1 MTSAPNIARFVN
13 IGERT
18 NVTGSA
24 RFRKLIMAGDYDAAV
39 EVARQQVE
47 NGAQIID
54 VNMDEALLDAE
65 AAMATFLKR
74 IAAEPDIAR
83 VPVMIDSSRFSVI
96 ETGLKHVTG
105 KAIVNSLSLK
115 EGEAEFLRQAHIVRR
130 YGAAAV
136 VMAFDEKGQADTV
149 ERRLTILARA
159 YQLLTGIGFPPQD
172 IIFDPNVFAVAT
184 GMPEH
189 DRYALDFIETV
200 KILKERF
207 PLAKISGGI
216 SNLSFSFRGN
226 NTVRE
231 AMHAVFLYHAIR
243 AGLDM
248 GIVNAGQLVVYDEIP
263 AALRER
269 VEDVILCR
277 RPDAAERLLEIAER
291 YRNES
296 GTSRTK
302 AEDDR
307 WRDAPVAERIA
318 TALIKGIDRHITD
331 DVAEALEEIGSPLAV
346 IEGPL
351 MAGMNR
357 VGDLFGAGKMFLP
370 QVVKAARVMKKAVA
384 WLTPHLE
391 AEKKAAADSRPKGK
405 VLLATV
411 KGDVHDIGKNIV
423 GVVLGCNN
431 FEVIDLGVMVPPE
444 KIIATARAE
453 QVDIIG
459 LSGLITPSL
468 DEMVT
473 VARMMEREGLRLPLL
488 IGGATTSKA
497 HTALK
502 IDPCY
507 SGPVIHVLDAGRA
520 AAVVQTLLSDELR
533 DGFVSETKEAYAKLR
548 AARAEHPRAERL
560 IPLPAARAN
569 RVRIDWAAYAP
580 PRPRALGVKVL
591 RNYPL
596 SDLVDRIDWT
606 PFFRSW
612 ELAGNYPAIL
622 EDETVGEAA
631 RTLFRDAQAML
642 ERILRESWFT
652 AHGVIGFW
660 PANADGDDILLYA
673 DEDRREVL
681 ARISFLR
688 QQMAKRADR
697 PNFCLADFVAPVDSG
712 KADYLGLFAVTAG
725 HGVEERARAF
735 EAGGDDYSAVL
746 VKALG
751 DRLAEAFAERLHERV
766 RKEFW
771 GYAPDE
777 NLTNEDLI
785 KERYRGIRPAPGY
798 PACPDHSAKEM
809 IFRLLDA
816 PLNAGMTLSEN
827 LAMLPPSSVSGFYF
841 AHPEARYFGVGK
853 IGRDQLEDY
862 ARRMGL
868 DLAEAARR
876 LRPNLA
882 DDPFFDADTRPSA
895 A

>member
-24 RFRKLIMAGDYDAAV
+24 RFRKLIMAGDFDAAV

-74 IAAEPDIAR
+74 IAAEPDIAS
-83 VPVMIDSSRFSVI
+83 VPIMIDSSRFSVI
-96 ETGLKHVTG
+96 EVGLKHVTG

-115 EGEAEFLRQAHIVRR
+115 EGEEAFLHQARIVRR

-136 VMAFDEKGQADTV
+136 VMAFDEEGQADTID
-149 ERRLTILARA
+149 RRIAILSRA
-159 YQLLTGIGFPPQD
+159 YRLLTESGFPPED

-184 GMPEH
+184 GIPEH
-189 DRYALDFIETV
+189 DRYAIDFIETI

-207 PLAKISGGI
+207 PLAKTSGGI
-216 SNLSFSFRGN
+216 SNLSFAFRGN
-226 NTVRE
+226 NRVRE

-263 AALRER
+263 EELRTR
-269 VEDVILCR
+269 VEDVILYR

-291 YRNES
+291 YRNDSETN
-296 GTSRTK
+296 GAQK
-302 AEDDR
+302 ADDS
-307 WRDAPVAERIA
+307 WRQAPVAERIA
-318 TALIKGIDRHITD
+318 TALIKGIDRFIVE
-331 DVAEALEEIGSPLAV
+331 DVAEALEDIGSPLGV

-351 MAGMNR
+351 MAGMNK

-431 FEVIDLGVMVPPE
+431 FTVIDLGVMVPPE
-444 KIIATARAE
+444 KIIETARTE
-453 QVDIIG
+453 NVDIVG

-473 VARMMEREGLRLPLL
+473 VAKMMEREGLRLPLL

-507 SGPVIHVLDAGRA
+507 SGPVVHVLDAGRA
-520 AAVVQTLLSDELR
+520 AGVVQTLLSDELR
-533 DGFVSETKEAYAKLR
+533 DSFISETKSAYAALR
-548 AARAEHPRAERL
+548 AARAEHPKADRL
-560 IPLPAARAN
+560 IPLAQARAN
-569 RVRIDWAAYAP
+569 RVAIDWAAYAP
-580 PRPRALGVKVL
+580 PRPRELGVKVL
-591 RNYPL
+591 RDYPL
-596 SDLVDRIDWT
+596 SDLIPRIDWT

-622 EDETVGEAA
+622 EDPRQGEAA
-631 RTLFRDAQAML
+631 RTLFRDAETML
-642 ERILRESWFT
+642 ERILREGWFT

-660 PANADGDDILLYA
+660 PAHADGDDVVLYA
-673 DEDRREVL
+673 DEDRREIL
-681 ARISFLR
+681 ARIPFLR
-688 QQMAKRADR
+688 QQIAKRPGR
-697 PNFCLADFVAPVDSG
+697 PNYCLADYVAPVDSG

-735 EAGGDDYSAVL
+735 EEKGDDYSAVL

-766 RKEFW
+766 RREFW
-771 GYAPDE
+771 GYAPE
-777 NLTNEDLI
+777 EQLSNAEII

-798 PACPDHSAKEM
+798 PACPDHSAKET
-809 IFRLLDA
+809 IFRLLNA
-816 PLNAGMTLSEN
+816 PENAGMTLSEN
-827 LAMLPPSSVSGFYF
+827 LAMLPASSVSGLYF
-841 AHPEARYFGVGK
+841 AHPQARYFGVGK

-868 DLAEAARR
+868 PLEEAARR

-882 DDPFFDADTRPSA
+882 DDPFLDAQPKPSA